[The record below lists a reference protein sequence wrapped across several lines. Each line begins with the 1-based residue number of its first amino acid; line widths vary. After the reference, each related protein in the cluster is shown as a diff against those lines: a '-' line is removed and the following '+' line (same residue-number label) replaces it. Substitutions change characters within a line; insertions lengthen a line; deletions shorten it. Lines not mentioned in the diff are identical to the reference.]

1 MPTKLTAP
9 TVMNTQKKT
18 PTFARKKKEENAGLA
33 EGKENMQKTIWTCNR
48 CDVRVI
54 LYITPTQAP
63 THVCRKAANKTKPL
77 QKEGETQ

>member
-1 MPTKLTAP
+1 
-9 TVMNTQKKT
+9 
-18 PTFARKKKEENAGLA
+18 
-33 EGKENMQKTIWTCNR
+33 MQKTIWTCNR